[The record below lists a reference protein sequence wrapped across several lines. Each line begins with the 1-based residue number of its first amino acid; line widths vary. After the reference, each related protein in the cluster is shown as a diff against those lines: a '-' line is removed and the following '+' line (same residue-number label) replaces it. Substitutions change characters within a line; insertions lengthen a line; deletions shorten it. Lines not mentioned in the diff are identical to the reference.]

1 MDNDL
6 KELLLNESFNNIIDS
21 DSIKLIQ
28 LEILIAL
35 LIKRGIAFEVVFEPS
50 TTINTVVETS
60 TPPIRTKPRL
70 TIQIGKDTDVTTIKK
85 ILFLD
90 C

>member
-1 MDNDL
+1 MDNAL
-6 KELLLNESFNNIIDS
+6 KELLLNESFNSIIDS

-35 LIKRGIAFEVVFEPS
+35 LIKRGIYFLIEFEPS

-60 TPPIRTKPRL
+60 VPPIRTKPRL
-70 TIQIGKDTDVTTIKK
+70 TIKIGKDTDVTSIRK